1 MAAAYPNSNCIGAH
15 SARRERIF
23 LSDGGI
29 NIGLNLTLFVILI
42 IFTAFFVVVE
52 FAIVKVR
59 PSRIDQLMAEGNKK
73 ARSAREVISNL
84 DAYLSTCQ
92 LGITITALGLGML
105 GEPTV
110 EAVLEPVFHDLNVP
124 AALSHILS
132 YAIALIL
139 VTYFHVVVGELT
151 PKTVALRKAELVTL
165 YTARPIIIFNRIMYP
180 FIWLLNGSANALC
193 RVIGLKPASEN
204 EEAHS
209 EEELQIILNESYE
222 SGKINQSEFGYV
234 SRIFAFDEMIA
245 KELMVP
251 RTDMVCLFTDK
262 SPAENREI
270 IRREQYTRFPVAE
283 GSKDNIVGMINT
295 KQFFLAAEEQA
306 NLHVAS
312 LIHPVM
318 SVSETIPVKDLLK
331 RMQLE
336 GTHIAILVDEY
347 GGTSGMITIEDILEE
362 IVGEIRDEFD
372 ADEEDE
378 IQRIDENHLIVD
390 GKVFINRVNDIL
402 NIELD
407 DEELDTIGGWLYG
420 QRPDLPAGAVYEF
433 ENLSIR
439 VLRRGVRRYRKLEI
453 TRHPVTSEN
462 EINEENE

>member
-1 MAAAYPNSNCIGAH
+1 MTDS
-15 SARRERIF
+15 
-23 LSDGGI
+23 GI
-29 NIGLNLTLFVILI
+29 NIGLNFTLFIILI
-42 IFTAFFVVVE
+42 IMTAFFVVVE

-59 PSRIDQLMAEGNKK
+59 SSRIDQLIAEGNK
-73 ARSAREVISNL
+73 SARYAKQVISNL

-110 EAVLEPVFHDLNVP
+110 EAILEPVFHSLSVP
-124 AALSHILS
+124 TALSHILS

-151 PKTVALRKAELVTL
+151 PKTIALRKAEMVTL
-165 YTARPIIIFNRIMYP
+165 YTARPIIWFNRAMYP
-180 FIWLLNGSANALC
+180 FIWLLNGSANLLLK
-193 RVIGLKPASEN
+193 VIGLRPASES

-209 EEELQIILNESYE
+209 EEELHIILNESYE

-262 SPAENREI
+262 SPEENRTI

-283 GSKDNIVGMINT
+283 GSKDNIVGMVNT
-295 KQFFLAAEEQA
+295 KQFFLAAEEKQD
-306 NLHVAS
+306 LHVAS

-331 RMQLE
+331 RMQRE

-347 GGTSGMITIEDILEE
+347 GGTSGLITIEDILEE

-372 ADEEDE
+372 TDEEDE
-378 IQRIDENHLIVD
+378 IQRMDENRLIVD

-407 DEELDTIGGWLYG
+407 DEELDTIGGWLYN
-420 QRPDLPAGAVYEF
+420 QRPDLPVGAVYEF
-433 ENLSIR
+433 ENLTVR

-453 TRHPVTSEN
+453 TRHLSDSELA
-462 EINEENE
+462 EKEDE

>member
-1 MAAAYPNSNCIGAH
+1 M
-15 SARRERIF
+15 
-23 LSDGGI
+23 SDGGI

-42 IFTAFFVVVE
+42 ICTAFFVVVE

-59 PSRIDQLMAEGNKK
+59 PSRIDQLIAEGNKSAVA
-73 ARSAREVISNL
+73 ARQVISNL

-110 EAVLEPVFHDLNVP
+110 EAVLEPVFHDMDVP
-124 AALSHILS
+124 AAVSHILS

-180 FIWLLNGSANALC
+180 FIWLLNGSANGLC
-193 RVIGLKPASEN
+193 RLIGLKPASEN

-262 SPAENREI
+262 TPAENREI

-306 NLHVAS
+306 NLNVAS

-378 IQRIDENHLIVD
+378 IQRINEDHLIVD

-453 TRHPVTSEN
+453 TRKPVTSNDETNEN
-462 EINEENE
+462 NQ

>member
-1 MAAAYPNSNCIGAH
+1 MLTDS
-15 SARRERIF
+15 
-23 LSDGGI
+23 GI
-29 NIGLNLTLFVILI
+29 NIGLNFTLFIILI
-42 IFTAFFVVVE
+42 VMTAFFVVVE

-59 PSRIDQLMAEGNKK
+59 GSRIDQLIAEGNKN
-73 ARSAREVISNL
+73 ARYAKQVISNL
-84 DAYLSTCQ
+84 DGYLSTCQ

-110 EAVLEPVFHDLNVP
+110 EAILEPVFHSLSVP
-124 AALSHILS
+124 TALSHILS

-151 PKTVALRKAELVTL
+151 PKTIALRKAEMVTL
-165 YTARPIIIFNRIMYP
+165 YTARPIIWFNRAMYP
-180 FIWLLNGSANALC
+180 FIWVLNGSANLLLKL
-193 RVIGLKPASEN
+193 IGLRPASES

-209 EEELQIILNESYE
+209 EEELHIILNESYE

-251 RTDMVCLFTDK
+251 RTDMVCLFADK
-262 SPAENREI
+262 TPEENRAI
-270 IRREQYTRFPVAE
+270 IRREQYTRFPIAE
-283 GSKDNIVGMINT
+283 GSKDNIVGMVNT

-306 NLHVAS
+306 DLHVAS

-331 RMQLE
+331 RMQRE

-347 GGTSGMITIEDILEE
+347 GGTSGLITIEDILEE

-378 IQRIDENHLIVD
+378 IQRMDENRLIVD

-407 DEELDTIGGWLYG
+407 DEELDTIGGWLYN
-420 QRPDLPAGAVYEF
+420 QRPDLPVGAVYEF
-433 ENLSIR
+433 ENLTIR

-453 TRHPVTSEN
+453 TRHLSDSELA
-462 EINEENE
+462 EQEEE

>member
-1 MAAAYPNSNCIGAH
+1 MTDS
-15 SARRERIF
+15 
-23 LSDGGI
+23 GI
-29 NIGLNLTLFVILI
+29 NIGLNFTLFIILI
-42 IFTAFFVVVE
+42 VMTAFFVVVE

-59 PSRIDQLMAEGNKK
+59 GSRIDQLIAEGNKN
-73 ARSAREVISNL
+73 ARYAKQVISNL
-84 DAYLSTCQ
+84 DGYLSTCQ

-110 EAVLEPVFHDLNVP
+110 EAILEPVFHSLSVP
-124 AALSHILS
+124 TALSHILS

-151 PKTVALRKAELVTL
+151 PKTIALRKAEMVTL
-165 YTARPIIIFNRIMYP
+165 YTARPIIWFNRAMYP
-180 FIWLLNGSANALC
+180 FIWVLNGSANLLLKL
-193 RVIGLKPASEN
+193 IGLRPASES

-209 EEELQIILNESYE
+209 EEELHIILNESYE

-251 RTDMVCLFTDK
+251 RTDMVCLFADK
-262 SPAENREI
+262 TPEENRAI
-270 IRREQYTRFPVAE
+270 IRREQYTRFPIAE
-283 GSKDNIVGMINT
+283 GSKDNIVGMVNT

-306 NLHVAS
+306 DLHVAS

-331 RMQLE
+331 RMQRE

-347 GGTSGMITIEDILEE
+347 GGTSGLITIEDILEE

-378 IQRIDENHLIVD
+378 IQRMDENRLIVD

-407 DEELDTIGGWLYG
+407 DEELDTIGGWLYN
-420 QRPDLPAGAVYEF
+420 QRPDLPVGAVYEF
-433 ENLSIR
+433 ENLTIR

-453 TRHPVTSEN
+453 TRHLSDSELA
-462 EINEENE
+462 EQEEE

>member
-1 MAAAYPNSNCIGAH
+1 M
-15 SARRERIF
+15 
-23 LSDGGI
+23 SDGGI

-42 IFTAFFVVVE
+42 ICTAFFVVVE

-59 PSRIDQLMAEGNKK
+59 PSRIDQLIAEGNKK
-73 ARSAREVISNL
+73 ARSARQVISNL

-110 EAVLEPVFHDLNVP
+110 EAVLEPVFHDMNVP

-180 FIWLLNGSANALC
+180 FIWLLNGSANGLC
-193 RVIGLKPASEN
+193 RLIGLKPASEN

-262 SPAENREI
+262 TPAENREI

-306 NLHVAS
+306 NLNVAS

-336 GTHIAILVDEY
+336 GTHIAVLVDEY

-378 IQRIDENHLIVD
+378 IQRINEDHLIVD

-453 TRHPVTSEN
+453 TRKPVTSNDEN
-462 EINEENE
+462 DENNE

>member
-1 MAAAYPNSNCIGAH
+1 M
-15 SARRERIF
+15 
-23 LSDGGI
+23 SDGGI

-42 IFTAFFVVVE
+42 ICTAFFVVVE

-59 PSRIDQLMAEGNKK
+59 PSRIDQLIAEGNKSALA
-73 ARSAREVISNL
+73 ARQVISNL

-110 EAVLEPVFHDLNVP
+110 EAVLEPVFHDMNVP
-124 AALSHILS
+124 AAVSHILS

-180 FIWLLNGSANALC
+180 FIWLLNGSANGLC
-193 RVIGLKPASEN
+193 RLIGLKPASEN

-262 SPAENREI
+262 TPTENREI

-378 IQRIDENHLIVD
+378 IQRINEDHLIVD

-453 TRHPVTSEN
+453 TRKPVNSNDETNEN
-462 EINEENE
+462 NE

>member
-1 MAAAYPNSNCIGAH
+1 MKGESL
-15 SARRERIF
+15 
-23 LSDGGI
+23 LSDSI

-59 PSRIDQLMAEGNKK
+59 GSRIDQLIAEGNKN
-73 ARSAREVISNL
+73 ARYAKEVISNL
-84 DAYLSTCQ
+84 DGYLSTCQ

-110 EAVLEPVFHDLNVP
+110 EYMLSPLFANVGVP
-124 AALSHILS
+124 ASLSHILS

-165 YTARPIIIFNRIMYP
+165 YTARPIIWFNRIMYP
-180 FIWLLNGSANALC
+180 FIFILNGSATFLT
-193 RVIGLKPASEN
+193 RLIGLQPASEH

-209 EEELQIILNESYE
+209 EEELHIILNESYE
-222 SGKINQSEFGYV
+222 SGKINQSEYGYV
-234 SRIFAFDEMIA
+234 SRIFAFDEMLA

-251 RTDMVCLFTDK
+251 RTDMVCLFTEK
-262 SPAENREI
+262 SPEENRMI
-270 IRREQYTRFPVAE
+270 IRKEQYTRFPVAE
-283 GSKDNIVGMINT
+283 GSKDNIIGMINT
-295 KQFFLAAEEQA
+295 KQFFLAAEETPDL
-306 NLHVAS
+306 NVAP

-318 SVSETIPVKDLLK
+318 SLSETTPVKHLLK
-331 RMQLE
+331 RMQRE

-378 IQRIDENHLIVD
+378 IQQIAPNHLIVD
-390 GKVFINRVNDIL
+390 GKVFINRVNDL
-402 NIELD
+402 LGTDLD
-407 DEELDTIGGWLYG
+407 DEELDTISGWLYG
-420 QRPDLPAGAVYEF
+420 QRPDLAIGATYEF
-433 ENLSIR
+433 EDLTFK
-439 VLRRGVRRYRKLEI
+439 VLRRSARRYRKLEI
-453 TRHPVTSEN
+453 VKKVVETDEN
-462 EINEENE
+462 EEIES

>member
-1 MAAAYPNSNCIGAH
+1 MTDS
-15 SARRERIF
+15 
-23 LSDGGI
+23 GI
-29 NIGLNLTLFVILI
+29 NIGLNFTLFIILI
-42 IFTAFFVVVE
+42 VMTAFFVVVE

-59 PSRIDQLMAEGNKK
+59 GSRIDQLIAEGNKN
-73 ARSAREVISNL
+73 ARYAKQVISNL
-84 DAYLSTCQ
+84 DGYLSTCQ

-110 EAVLEPVFHDLNVP
+110 EAILEPVFHSLSVP
-124 AALSHILS
+124 TALSHILS

-151 PKTVALRKAELVTL
+151 PKTIALRKAEMVTL
-165 YTARPIIIFNRIMYP
+165 YTARPIIWFNRAMYP
-180 FIWLLNGSANALC
+180 FIWVLNGSANLLLKL
-193 RVIGLKPASEN
+193 IGLRPASES

-209 EEELQIILNESYE
+209 EEELHIILNESYE

-251 RTDMVCLFTDK
+251 RTDMVCLFADK
-262 SPAENREI
+262 TPEENRAI
-270 IRREQYTRFPVAE
+270 IRREQYTRFPIAE
-283 GSKDNIVGMINT
+283 GSKDNIVGMVNT

-306 NLHVAS
+306 DLHVAS

-331 RMQLE
+331 RMQRE

-347 GGTSGMITIEDILEE
+347 GGTSGLITIEDILEE

-378 IQRIDENHLIVD
+378 IQRMDENRLIVD

-407 DEELDTIGGWLYG
+407 DEELDTIGGWLYN
-420 QRPDLPAGAVYEF
+420 QRPDLPVGAVYEF
-433 ENLSIR
+433 ENLTIR

-453 TRHPVTSEN
+453 SRHLSDSELA
-462 EINEENE
+462 EQEEE

>member
-1 MAAAYPNSNCIGAH
+1 MDC
-15 SARRERIF
+15 ARRERIF
-23 LSDGGI
+23 LTDSGI
-29 NIGLNLTLFVILI
+29 NIGLNLTLFIILI
-42 IFTAFFVVVE
+42 IMTAFFVVVE

-59 PSRIDQLMAEGNKK
+59 SSRIDQLIAEGNKN
-73 ARSAREVISNL
+73 ARYAKQVISNL
-84 DAYLSTCQ
+84 DGYLSTCQ

-110 EAVLEPVFHDLNVP
+110 EAALEPLFHDMNVP
-124 AALSHILS
+124 AALSHVLS

-151 PKTVALRKAELVTL
+151 PKTIALRKAEMVTL
-165 YTARPIIIFNRIMYP
+165 YTARPIILFNRVMYP
-180 FIWLLNGSANALC
+180 FIWILNGSANLLLKL
-193 RVIGLKPASEN
+193 IGLRPASEGD
-204 EEAHS
+204 EAHS
-209 EEELQIILNESYE
+209 EEELHILLNESYE
-222 SGKINQSEFGYV
+222 SGKINQSEYGYV

-262 SPAENREI
+262 TPEENREI

-283 GSKDNIVGMINT
+283 GSKDNIVGMVNT
-295 KQFFLAAEEQA
+295 KQFFLAAEEKKD
-306 NLHVAS
+306 LHVAS

-331 RMQLE
+331 RMQRE

-347 GGTSGMITIEDILEE
+347 GGTSGLVTIEDILEE

-378 IQRIDENHLIVD
+378 IQRVEENRLIVD

-402 NIELD
+402 NIELND
-407 DEELDTIGGWLYG
+407 DELDTIGGWLYG
-420 QRPDLPAGAVYEF
+420 QRPDLPIGAVYEF
-433 ENLSIR
+433 ENLTIR

-453 TRHPVTSEN
+453 TRHSVDNEQADGEN
-462 EINEENE
+462 TQD